1 MTGIEIAWNEMYG
14 ILGCRRDEVWKNGS
28 INPTMRKLKDYHD
41 FYNRKGGFARTIAD
55 VDPRP

>member
-1 MTGIEIAWNEMYG
+1 MYG
-14 ILGCRRDEVWKNGS
+14 ILGCGRDESMKNGS

-41 FYNRKGGFARTIAD
+41 FYNRKGRFARTIAD

>member
-1 MTGIEIAWNEMYG
+1 MAGVEIAWNEMYG
-14 ILGCRRDEVWKNGS
+14 ILVYGRDEVWTNGS

-41 FYNRKGGFARTIAD
+41 FYNRKGRFARTRAD